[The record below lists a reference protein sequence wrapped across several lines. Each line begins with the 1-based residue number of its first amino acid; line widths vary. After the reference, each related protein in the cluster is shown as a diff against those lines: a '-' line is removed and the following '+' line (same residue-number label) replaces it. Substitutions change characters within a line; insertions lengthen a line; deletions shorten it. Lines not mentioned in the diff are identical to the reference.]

1 MPKSQ
6 ESLAWPRDFI
16 WGVSTS
22 SFQIEGA
29 AREDGRGPSVWDYRC
44 TIPDKVANGDTGE
57 IAADHYHRYAED
69 VAIMRTLGVDAYR
82 FSISWPRVL
91 PLGRGNVNEAGLA
104 FYDRLVDSLL
114 AARIEPWAC
123 LYHWDMPQALENLGG
138 WTARDSAGWFADYT
152 ALVAQRLG
160 DRVKRW
166 ITFNE
171 FSVFTLFGYAT
182 DWCAPG
188 MKDRTA
194 NLRAIHHINLAHGRA
209 VDVLRNCVPDASIG
223 AVHNRQEVRP
233 ASASEADRDA
243 ALMLDAHWNHVFPEP
258 QLRATYPPLL
268 AEAIEPWVQA
278 GDLAQICRRIDWLG
292 LNHYGPIFAKADPA
306 TIWGFAWGDAPA
318 DSVIREDIG
327 WPIFPDAFRDELI
340 ELSRRYKLPIY
351 VTENGC
357 GGNEEP
363 NADGEV
369 LDPKRVA
376 YLKTYTTSMHEAIR
390 AGADVRGYFVWS
402 LLDSFEWGSG
412 YANRFGLVH
421 IDFKT
426 LKRTPKASARWYAK
440 FIEQARGAAAKK
452 PLSVQSRRIRA

>member
-1 MPKSQ
+1 MPASKKTR
-6 ESLAWPRDFI
+6 AWPRDFV

-29 AREDGRGPSVWDYRC
+29 ASEDGRGPSIWDTRC
-44 TIPDKVANGDTGE
+44 LMPGKVANGDTGDV
-57 IAADHYHRYAED
+57 ACDHYHRYAED
-69 VAIMRTLGVDAYR
+69 IAIMRSLGVDAYR

-91 PLGRGNVNEAGLA
+91 PLGRGKVNETGLA

-114 AARIEPWAC
+114 AAEIEPWAC

-138 WTARDSAGWFADYT
+138 WTARDSAGWFADYS

-171 FSVFTLFGYAT
+171 FSVFTLFGYAM

-188 MKDRTA
+188 LKDRTA
-194 NLRAIHHINLAHGRA
+194 NLRAIHHVNLAHGHA
-209 VDVLRNCVPDASIG
+209 VDVLRDSVRDASIG

-233 ASASEADRDA
+233 ASDSEADRSA
-243 ALMLDAHWNHVFPEP
+243 AQMLDAHWNLVFPEP
-258 QLRATYPPLL
+258 QLRGTYPPLL

-292 LNHYGPIFAKADPA
+292 LNHYGPIFAKADPE

-318 DSVIREDIG
+318 DAVVRADIG
-327 WPIFPDAFRDELI
+327 WAIFPDAFRDELI
-340 ELSRRYKLPIY
+340 ELSRRYKLPVY

-357 GGNEEP
+357 GGNDAP
-363 NADGEV
+363 NSTGKVE
-369 LDPKRVA
+369 DPKRVA
-376 YLKTYTTSMHEAIR
+376 YLETYTASMHEAIR

-421 IDFKT
+421 VDFET
-426 LKRTPKASARWYAK
+426 QKRTPKSSARWYANL
-440 FIEQARGAAAKK
+440 IAQARGVQAKNG
-452 PLSVQSRRIRA
+452 SAQAGGIRA

>member
-6 ESLAWPRDFI
+6 EPPAWPRDFV

-29 AREDGRGPSVWDYRC
+29 AREDGRGPSIWDVRC
-44 TIPDKVANGDTGE
+44 TIPDKVANGDTGD
-57 IAADHYHRYAED
+57 IACDHYHRYAED

-91 PLGRGNVNEAGLA
+91 PLGRGKVNEAGLA
-104 FYDRLVDSLL
+104 FYDRLVDALL
-114 AARIEPWAC
+114 EAKIEPWAC

-152 ALVAQRLG
+152 ALVARRLG

-194 NLRAIHHINLAHGRA
+194 NLRAIHHLNLAHGRA
-209 VDVLRNCVPDASIG
+209 VDVLRDCVPNASIG

-233 ASASEADRDA
+233 ASDSQADRDA

-318 DSVIREDIG
+318 DSVVRDDIG

-340 ELSRRYKLPIY
+340 ELSQRYKLPVY

-357 GGNEEP
+357 GGNDTA
-363 NADGEV
+363 NDAGEV
-369 LDPKRVA
+369 PDPKRVA
-376 YLKTYTTSMHEAIR
+376 YLKTYTASMHEAIR

-412 YANRFGLVH
+412 YANRFGIVH
-421 IDFKT
+421 VDFKT
-426 LKRTPKASARWYAK
+426 LKRTPKSSAHWYAN
-440 FIEQARGAAAKK
+440 FIEQARAVQAKK
-452 PLSVQSRRIRA
+452 RSAQAGRIGA